1 MTHFIQLSE
10 VFVLHDT
17 LYLLE
22 ESAKTL
28 LSPLMLNLL
37 RLKST
42 LFKTLLKLQIRRLLL
57 QTISN
62 CDYIFFVFHIKISF
76 RFQVNRHVKIL
87 MVKESDR
94 ARIFIFMKWFS
105 WSFNYCGNLFFFVIF
120 LLKIA
125 QGLSFLSF

>member
-22 ESAKTL
+22 KSAKIL
-28 LSPLMLNLL
+28 LSPLMLNLF

-42 LFKTLLKLQIRRLLL
+42 LFKALLQLQIRRLLL

-62 CDYIFFVFHIKISF
+62 GDYIFFVFHIKISV

-87 MVKESDR
+87 MVKKSNR
-94 ARIFIFMKWFS
+94 ARIFIFMKWLS
-105 WSFNYCGNLFFFVIF
+105 WSFNYCGNLFFFMIF
-120 LLKIA
+120 LLIIA
-125 QGLSFLSF
+125 LGLDFLSF